1 MDPKPSGARP
11 APSLISQL
19 LPDVVA
25 ARDLHRRRAWAFG
38 VFAGS
43 VLALG
48 LVYGKD
54 ALGVGFAVAFA
65 AIFGARAAWHAWKLS
80 RTGAGEQVAMNVDGL
95 PAAERPAALRRIMWL
110 GGSAAAAL
118 SVWSAWG
125 LWSVESGRAERAEVW
140 GPVATVYRHFGFWP
154 AALTCPALGV
164 LIVSSARTKLRK
176 LEAEAA
182 AARPPA

>member
-1 MDPKPSGARP
+1 MRSMGSRVHAHYPRHCCAQTTPG
-11 APSLISQL
+11 LE
-19 LPDVVA
+19 LP
-25 ARDLHRRRAWAFG
+25 
-38 VFAGS
+38 
-43 VLALG
+43 
-48 LVYGKD
+48 
-54 ALGVGFAVAFA
+54 
-65 AIFGARAAWHAWKLS
+65 
-80 RTGAGEQVAMNVDGL
+80 
-95 PAAERPAALRRIMWL
+95 AERPAALRRIMWL

-125 LWSVESGRAERAEVW
+125 LWSVETGRVEGAEVW
-140 GPVATVYRHFGFWP
+140 GPVAAVYRHFGFWP